1 MLFALDIALVYI
13 RRGMIAGSRSR
24 ASRTLRVLSF
34 HRPIFRTLDDLTCR
48 GLDKSFSTLTDA
60 ERFLAGENPPSVRG
74 SLPPSPKFYAVK
86 NGRLPGIYTDWASA
100 QKQITGWT
108 RPRQKAFG
116 TREEAQHFLEHD
128 EDLTGINAESWD
140 FANVTDG
147 KDERPPTK
155 RSKTAINSG
164 SKGLRGGP
172 TEYDESNYAAG
183 DAPLPHCTKD
193 GFDPNIILDPITG
206 TVIYKTQEQRRA
218 TKIQGYWGAQNEMLR
233 IYTDGSAL
241 GNGRTGALA
250 GVGVYFGPGDHR

>member
-1 MLFALDIALVYI
+1 MPGAGQGLQERYVYSLLI
-13 RRGMIAGSRSR
+13 S
-24 ASRTLRVLSF
+24 
-34 HRPIFRTLDDLTCR
+34 PIFCTLDYLTRR

-86 NGRLPGIYTDWASA
+86 NGRRPGIYTDWASA
-100 QKQITGWT
+100 QEQIIGWT
-108 RPRQKAFG
+108 KPRQKAFG
-116 TREEAQHFLEHD
+116 TREEAQNFLDHD
-128 EDLTGINAESWD
+128 EEFRGANAESWE

-147 KDERPPTK
+147 KDGPPPTK
-155 RSKTAINSG
+155 RSRTIANG
-164 SKGLRGGP
+164 GTRGLKGVS

-183 DAPLPHCTKD
+183 EAPLPHMIKD

-206 TVIYKTQEQRRA
+206 VVIYKTQEQRRA
-218 TKIQGYWGAQNEMLR
+218 TKVQGYWGTQNEMLR